1 MQLWVDLLAPVIQD
15 MIFIATSGQ
24 WSEDNAV
31 IRNYKVLLGDFLSH
45 GSLITT
51 SRKREKAGKMCDECR
66 PKASWSPGFM

>member
-31 IRNYKVLLGDFLSH
+31 IRNYKVLLGAKTTKRRGKGASTMKVNFH
-45 GSLITT
+45 GESESWRSLL
-51 SRKREKAGKMCDECR
+51 M
-66 PKASWSPGFM
+66 